1 MGQLFDISSVEARV
15 SRRQLLRS
23 FVLAGCTFGPLA
35 AGRLVFASDGR
46 AWQASND
53 ALSINVEEDGSF
65 DLRLFG
71 KTWMKS
77 SPAAIHVSNTWYV
90 AAAGQQNQSDKLLK
104 KVSSFSS
111 SGADKLGSFRSHQ
124 ISWDADGTLF
134 ETSMR
139 MYENISCLVFAQSF
153 PKGASNLKLPGK
165 PVLKNPPPAP
175 EGVNGPINDA
185 DVSTAFPAFHVPT
198 LPKEFSY
205 LSFHGC
211 MVHQQRGKQLDDFI
225 GGTES
230 GMPLISFNEQL
241 QTIVL
246 SPLNHFTNAVQI
258 KAKMF
263 GDDLACGL
271 HGLVDKVPAGFSQET
286 ILYAGQGVNQ
296 TVFDW
301 GSQLLKLG
309 GKTRTGQDSDRTA
322 NYLGYWTD
330 NGAYYYYNTEPKKN
344 YEDTMLDVV
353 QHLKSERIPIGYLQ
367 LDSWWYKKGKD
378 EGVAIYEPRAD
389 VFPHGMKSLHEQV
402 GMPLATHNRY
412 WSSENSYKDKFKFVC
427 DKDGAVPDSY
437 DFWLHIMSWA
447 RDNGIILYE
456 QDWLNVAYER
466 VKALETDVLLSETYL
481 SQMNKAALAC
491 GVNIMYCMPL
501 PAHYLISTMN
511 AAVTQIRASTDYCP
525 GSDQWKLGETSML
538 CWALGLAPFKD
549 VFWSTEIQE
558 GSTYNNGK
566 VTEPNFELQAL
577 VSALSRGAVGPGDK
591 IGHMN
596 RELLLK
602 TCRSDGL
609 LLKPD
614 KPATPIERCFRPDYP
629 KGQIWDTYTRLG
641 TQSWRYLLVAEQGIE
656 FNFSAQELGIQAPHV
671 VYEMNVLQSEDSSSS
686 RSQEQSHRR
695 VLQVSERL
703 KAGGTK
709 PPRKGAV
716 PVQYFVLAP
725 VAEDGTAFIG
735 ATDKFI
741 TVSPQR
747 FESIEN
753 DGKKLTVIGVA
764 GEEIELTWSF
774 SKAPTDVKLE
784 GQLLDSA
791 TAKKSTLFQ
800 QGLFRVVIKLPD
812 SGRAQVELV

>member
-1 MGQLFDISSVEARV
+1 
-15 SRRQLLRS
+15 
-23 FVLAGCTFGPLA
+23 
-35 AGRLVFASDGR
+35 
-46 AWQASND
+46 
-53 ALSINVEEDGSF
+53 
-65 DLRLFG
+65 
-71 KTWMKS
+71 
-77 SPAAIHVSNTWYV
+77 
-90 AAAGQQNQSDKLLK
+90 
-104 KVSSFSS
+104 
-111 SGADKLGSFRSHQ
+111 
-124 ISWDADGTLF
+124 
-134 ETSMR
+134 
-139 MYENISCLVFAQSF
+139 
-153 PKGASNLKLPGK
+153 
-165 PVLKNPPPAP
+165 
-175 EGVNGPINDA
+175 
-185 DVSTAFPAFHVPT
+185 
-198 LPKEFSY
+198 
-205 LSFHGC
+205 

-271 HGLVDKVPAGFSQET
+271 HGLVDDVPAGFSQET

-656 FNFSAQELGIQAPHV
+656 FNFSAQEFGIQAPHV

-686 RSQEQSHRR
+686 RSQEQSHWR
-695 VLQVSERL
+695 VLQVGERL